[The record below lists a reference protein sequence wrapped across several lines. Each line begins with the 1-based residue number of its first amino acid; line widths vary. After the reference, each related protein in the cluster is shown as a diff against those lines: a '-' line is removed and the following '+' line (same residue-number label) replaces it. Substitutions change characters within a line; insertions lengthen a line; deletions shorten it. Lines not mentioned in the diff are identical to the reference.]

1 MRRFDRS
8 SASVAAV
15 MVVMFLAA
23 CATSPTG
30 RKQLLLFPD
39 NEVNKMGV
47 AAFEEIKQKQKVSA
61 DAKVNRYV
69 QCVSDTLLQ
78 TLPGDEGRGWE
89 VTVFDDDTPNAF
101 ALPGRKI
108 GVHTGL
114 LKAAQNQHQLAA
126 VIGHEIGHVEAK
138 HSGERLSVQTT
149 AGVAATAAAIM
160 VGSNSSERNM
170 AMAALGV
177 GATVGVILPFNRTQE
192 SEADTIG
199 LRYMARAGFDPNES
213 ITLWENMAA
222 TAGGGNKPPE
232 FLSTHPSD
240 QTRMANLRKQI
251 PSVMPAYQQA
261 QAQGRVPNCKL

>member
-1 MRRFDRS
+1 MKILDRS
-8 SASVAAV
+8 KATVAAAMTV
-15 MVVMFLAA
+15 MLLAA

-30 RKQLLLFPD
+30 RKQLLLFSE

-47 AAFEEIKQKQKVSA
+47 AAYEDIKKNQKVST
-61 DAKVNRYV
+61 DARINRYV
-69 QCVSDTLLQ
+69 QCVSSALLT
-78 TLPGDEGRGWE
+78 TLPGDEGKGWE
-89 VTVFDDDTPNAF
+89 INVFEDDTPNAF

-126 VIGHEIGHVEAK
+126 VIGHEIGHVEAH

-160 VGSNSSERNM
+160 LGSNSSERNM

-192 SEADTIG
+192 SEADEIG
-199 LRYMARAGFDPNES
+199 LRYMAKAGFDPNES
-213 ITLWENMAA
+213 ITLWQNMAA
-222 TAGGGNKPPE
+222 EGGGKAPPE

-240 QTRMANLRKQI
+240 ETRMARLNKSI
-251 PSVMPAYQQA
+251 PNVMPTYQQA
-261 QAQGRVPNCKL
+261 RAAGRVPNCKR